1 MKRIVFVIFILIE
14 LRLAAQDPASSQFF
28 FNPLY
33 LNPAFA
39 GFNRNAR
46 IGTDYRN
53 QWTAIPSKF
62 VTYNCWGDIYTP
74 LFGFGFI
81 AMQDVSGEGFLKTT
95 SIGILQSYE
104 VLIPKVIRI
113 RTGYNVTIA
122 NKRVDWNKLVFSDQL
137 DELQGQVYSTGA
149 VPGNRD
155 GKTYADFTAGAMV
168 DLPKIKAIPKTTI
181 TNTCGLVFNH
191 LTQPND
197 GLSGNTGG
205 FLPFKRTFH
214 YTMVV
219 EVIKDKMQKTPFFV
233 SPNFIYEKQGQ
244 FTTTNVGVY
253 VSKKPMIGGLFYRKR
268 KFADIKDDDSF
279 IVFMGMHQAI
289 NNDMAFRIGYSY
301 DFTLNNLASNSLGSH
316 EISLILEFTNVKLFA
331 KSETGRKRNKKVAD
345 CTDFGP
351 SKDYKGF

>member
-1 MKRIVFVIFILIE
+1 MKKILLILFVLIE
-14 LRLAAQDPASSQFF
+14 LRLVAQDPASSQFF

-33 LNPAFA
+33 LNPAFT
-39 GFNRNAR
+39 GFNKNAR

-62 VTYNCWGDIYTP
+62 VTYNCWGDVYTP

-95 SIGILQSYE
+95 SMGILQSYE
-104 VLIPKVIRI
+104 ILIPKFIRI

-137 DELQGQVYSTGA
+137 DELQGQVYSSS
-149 VPGNRD
+149 VKPGNTE
-155 GKTYADFTAGAMV
+155 GKTFADFTAGTMF
-168 DLPKIKAIPKTTI
+168 DLPKFKKISKTTI
-181 TNTCGLVFNH
+181 TNTFGIVFNH

-197 GLSGNTGG
+197 GLSGNAGV
-205 FLPFKRTFH
+205 FLPRKRTVH
-214 YTMVV
+214 YTMVI
-219 EVIKDKMQKTPFFV
+219 EVLRDKTQKSSFFI
-233 SPNFIYEKQGQ
+233 SPNFIQEKQGS
-244 FTTTNVGVY
+244 FTTTNMGIY
-253 VSKKPMIGGLFYRKR
+253 VSKKPMVGGLFYRKR

-301 DFTLNNLASNSLGSH
+301 DFTLNNLASHSLGSH
-316 EISLILEFTNVKLFA
+316 ELSLVLEFTNVKLFE
-331 KSETGRKRNKKVAD
+331 KSPNVRKRNKKIAD